1 MSDSTLAA
9 GAVRASAARAA
20 ACWLAAAL
28 FAGNGLFMLADP
40 PGWWTA
46 TPGAAESGA
55 MNAHLVRDVGL
66 AFVASGVAAAIGA
79 LRPAVG
85 FWTMLGA
92 SVFVV
97 GHGLLHVAEG
107 WLGLGHHVMQ
117 AEEAVGT
124 LGLAAIAAGL
134 TWWLRPAGAGR

>member
-1 MSDSTLAA
+1 MSDTILVA
-9 GAVRASAARAA
+9 GVARARAA

-40 PGWWTA
+40 IGWWA
-46 TPGAAESGA
+46 VTPGAAESGV
-55 MNAHLVRDVGL
+55 MNGHFVRDVGL
-66 AFVASGVAAAIGA
+66 AFIASGTAAVIGA
-79 LRPAVG
+79 LRPTAG
-85 FWTMLGA
+85 FWAMLSA

-107 WLGLGHHVMQ
+107 WLGLGDHVMH

-124 LGLAAIAAGL
+124 LGQTAVAAGL
-134 TWWLRPAGAGR
+134 TWWLRPAGGAR